1 MTRPTTKQK
10 EQLLQDMAAL
20 FSEVDRI
27 EGWQARH
34 AGQRLVITG
43 PDEKVM
49 NIGPADVLKSDRGVE
64 NVRRRLIRMGCPLEE
79 RGPDT
84 AKVKVSTDPEEP
96 IPPGM
101 QEIRDL
107 VPDGVANAMV
117 GLLGET
123 ARALSGVSA
132 MRRELAAALELAEE
146 MQEKI
151 ADYDWQVRQREK
163 VEADHQAMKMLLT
176 ETQSELAAEKRRA
189 DDAESRLRKMREALG
204 VEV

>member
-189 DDAESRLRKMREALG
+189 DEAESRLRKMREALG